1 VIRVTRSCLVD
12 APIERVW
19 AVLRDFNSHIDWHPI
34 IDRSVI
40 EHGESADQVGCVRN
54 FTLKDGNQVREQLLT
69 LSDRD
74 HVSTYCI
81 LEATVP
87 LLRYVATVRLKPVT
101 DGNRT
106 FWHWQSTFDAPRGRE
121 SEMAQ
126 MVGANVYEAGM
137 KALREFLARPAS
149 RRATTPASDAPRDS
163 AIAGAIE
170 APAIVMRAHGGPEV
184 LVPERWSVPAPGA
197 AEVRLRQTAVGVNFI
212 DVYARRG
219 LYPLVTP
226 PGVPGVE
233 AAGVVESVG
242 EGVHELLPGD
252 RVAYAALP
260 AGAYAAARTIAAASV
275 VRLPDDVSDEA
286 AACLMLK
293 GMTAEYLLHRTHRV
307 SPGDSIL
314 VHAAAGATGLFVCQW
329 ARSLGARVLGTVSS
343 EEKARVARDNGCE
356 VPIVTRDYRFADAV
370 LAATGDR
377 GVSVVY
383 DGLGAQAAD
392 ENLRALALHG
402 HWVSYGQASG
412 SIESLPLAALSSKS
426 ITLSRPAITHFVQE
440 RATLIE
446 MAGRVFEAY
455 RRGILRLHSPNR
467 FALADAAAAHRAL
480 ESRATVGP
488 LVLLP

>member
-1 VIRVTRSCLVD
+1 MVA

-40 EHGESADQVGCVRN
+40 ERGESADQVGCVRN

-74 HVSTYCI
+74 FVSTYCI

-121 SEMAQ
+121 RELAE
-126 MVGANVYEAGM
+126 MVGKNVYEAGM
-137 KALREFLARPAS
+137 KALAEYIARPERRHVEARLPVAS
-149 RRATTPASDAPRDS
+149 AAS
-163 AIAGAIE
+163 IE
-170 APAIVMRAHGGPEV
+170 TRAIVMRAHGGAEV
-184 LVPERWSVPAPGA
+184 LEMGPWNVPAPGA
-197 AEVRLRQTAVGVNFI
+197 GEVRLKQTAVGVNFI

-219 LYPLVTP
+219 TYPLVTP

-233 AAGVVESVG
+233 AAGIVESVG
-242 EGVHELLPGD
+242 EGVHELLAGD

-260 AGAYAAARTIAAASV
+260 AGSYAAARTLAAASV

-307 SPGDSIL
+307 APGEWIL
-314 VHAAAGATGLFVCQW
+314 VHAAAGATGLFLCQW
-329 ARSLGARVLGTVSS
+329 ARSLGARVIGTVSS
-343 EEKARVARDNGCE
+343 EEKARIARENGCE

-377 GVSVVY
+377 GASVVY

-412 SIESLPLAALSSKS
+412 SIESMALAALSSKS
-426 ITLSRPAITHFVQE
+426 ITLSRPAITHFVQD

-446 MAGRVFEAY
+446 MAGRVFDAY
-455 RRGILRLHSPNR
+455 RRGILRIQAPNR
-467 FALADAAAAHRAL
+467 FALGAAAEAHRAL
-480 ESRATVGP
+480 ESRATIGP
-488 LVLLP
+488 IVLLP